1 MRTRHDYAG
10 AHVAAQREPPVES
23 ALQIVQHAAPGWS
36 RALFVALLCAV
47 LIGVFHLVTLREG
60 HDWGDDFSM
69 YIHHAENLADGLPY
83 AETGYIYN
91 PHNPSVGPRMYPPG
105 FPLLLAPIVKVFGR
119 DLRPMKAL
127 VVAFFVGSLIVLF
140 GLFRAV
146 LPPAYAA
153 TLVVVTGLN
162 PFFWEFKDHVLSDV
176 PFLFFSLL
184 SLYLFRQADAPDVS
198 KRARLALAVLAGVAA
213 YAAYA
218 TRVLGL
224 VLAACFIAHDLL
236 RRKRIGWNA
245 VLASCVFVVLACAQY
260 VLWVHDTSYLDQL
273 APTAGVAVS
282 NAIGYLR
289 SLSELSDNGYL
300 GAVRRGAFVA
310 SGALAA
316 LGFATSRRRDAGM
329 LYLFPSL
336 YLIPVILWPSEQGTR
351 FLIPVLPFLFC
362 YCLLGLQRV
371 EVAVERR
378 IGRRRIVL
386 GGFLAA
392 VLMSYAGRYS
402 TLGFGPLDEG
412 IANRESVE
420 LFEFVK
426 ASTAPGDVFL
436 FSRPRALALYTGRSA
451 SAPYRPTDPCQLWQ
465 YLSEIRASYLI
476 TGPASDPFNADAEYL
491 RQFVSRFRGDF
502 REMMAN
508 RDLAVYRI
516 ERNPC
521 VAASR
526 VATLEARVSR
536 SVSASE

>member
-1 MRTRHDYAG
+1 M
-10 AHVAAQREPPVES
+10 
-23 ALQIVQHAAPGWS
+23 
-36 RALFVALLCAV
+36 
-47 LIGVFHLVTLREG
+47 
-60 HDWGDDFSM
+60 
-69 YIHHAENLADGLPY
+69 
-83 AETGYIYN
+83 
-91 PHNPSVGPRMYPPG
+91 
-105 FPLLLAPIVKVFGR
+105 
-119 DLRPMKAL
+119 
-127 VVAFFVGSLIVLF
+127 
-140 GLFRAV
+140 
-146 LPPAYAA
+146 
-153 TLVVVTGLN
+153 
-162 PFFWEFKDHVLSDV
+162 
-176 PFLFFSLL
+176 
-184 SLYLFRQADAPDVS
+184 
-198 KRARLALAVLAGVAA
+198 
-213 YAAYA
+213 
-218 TRVLGL
+218 
-224 VLAACFIAHDLL
+224 
-236 RRKRIGWNA
+236 
-245 VLASCVFVVLACAQY
+245 
-260 VLWVHDTSYLDQL
+260 
-273 APTAGVAVS
+273 
-282 NAIGYLR
+282 
-289 SLSELSDNGYL
+289 
-300 GAVRRGAFVA
+300 
-310 SGALAA
+310 
-316 LGFATSRRRDAGM
+316 
-329 LYLFPSL
+329 
-336 YLIPVILWPSEQGTR
+336 
-351 FLIPVLPFLFC
+351 
-362 YCLLGLQRV
+362 
-371 EVAVERR
+371 ERR